1 MANVEAKVKIRES
14 TSFHK
19 FTSTHPQCTISY
31 WCNEKSCVFVVESK
45 LEGDIED
52 FQKEVG
58 FCVPPTKI
66 TRQGG
71 HLELLV
77 AICHPERPNVNAII
91 TNNSCWY
98 LQPVIIE
105 KGWEFFTIYSMNRSS
120 LDKIMKEVVKI
131 GGEAVLISIKE
142 KSIHELSHGAFI
154 PASALSQDITPKQLD
169 LLRAAYEEGYF
180 DQPARITADK
190 LAEKVGISRSTLSEH
205 LRKAEYKLLRNS
217 LPALMVGSATQEE
230 EE

>member
-14 TSFHK
+14 TSFHA
-19 FTSTHPQCTISY
+19 FTAAHPQCRISY
-31 WCNEKSCVFVVESK
+31 WCNEKNCVLVIESK
-45 LEGDIED
+45 SERDIED
-52 FQKEVG
+52 FQREVG
-58 FCVPPTKI
+58 FCVAPTKT

-77 AICHPERPNVNAII
+77 SICDKERPNVNAII

-98 LQPVIIE
+98 LQPVVLE
-105 KGWEFFTIYSMNRSS
+105 KGWEFFTIYSIGRGALEKTMR
-120 LDKIMKEVVKI
+120 EVAKM
-131 GGEAVLISIKE
+131 GGEAVLLSIKE
-142 KSIHELSHGAFI
+142 KSIHELSQGAFI

-169 LLRAAYEEGYF
+169 ILRAAYEEGYF
-180 DQPARITADK
+180 DQPARITADR

-217 LPALMVGSATQEE
+217 LPALMVGSPEISGD
-230 EE
+230 